1 MRITTVKRGF
11 ESPVAPQHTD
21 RICERN
27 EAKGEES
34 RVVAATRSAAAT
46 TRVSSPKGFVAG
58 AASLTSV
65 WRRSLLAAA
74 SRLPTDRLLQGAP
87 SQDSGEMSPVL
98 GTAAGVAWRVALLRH
113 DLRGCADVVRRL
125 QRTLSRARTHGRR
138 AHV

>member
-1 MRITTVKRGF
+1 EG
-11 ESPVAPQHTD
+11 S
-21 RICERN
+21 
-27 EAKGEES
+27 
-34 RVVAATRSAAAT
+34 AAVGVDPALAAAARRAAAT

-58 AASLTSV
+58 AASPTSV